1 MFKVI
6 YFIRD
11 VIVAAI
17 LIILLHITCLLK
29 LTRLVIEKTFLF
41 VFKLALALVFS
52 LLLLLSAF
60 NSQYINTWSGI
71 KQTYGEFV
79 DLIYE
84 FDYQELAQWYKNLFS
99 KEEKETK
106 IDL

>member
-1 MFKVI
+1 MLKVI
-6 YFIRD
+6 SFIRD

-17 LIILLHITCLLK
+17 LIILLHITCLIK
-29 LTRLVIEKTFLF
+29 LTRLVIEKIFLF

-60 NSQYINTWSGI
+60 NSQYISTWSGI
-71 KQTYGEFV
+71 KQTYGEFI

-84 FDYQELAQWYKNLFS
+84 FDYPELVQWYKSMFA
-99 KEEKETK
+99 KEEKKEK
-106 IDL
+106 AVY

>member
-6 YFIRD
+6 YFTRD

-29 LTRLVIEKTFLF
+29 LTRLVIEKIFLF

-71 KQTYGEFV
+71 KQIYGEFV
-79 DLIYE
+79 DLIDE
-84 FDYQELAQWYKNLFS
+84 FDYPELVQWYKNLFS